1 MPERVAE
8 LAARLRAI
16 DWAYEGDELHR
27 RSRVALMREHLH
39 RGERWV
45 RHLGLRGSGPFL
57 ALPDLIRPGVRAD
70 PAVVRGVL
78 DTVPGLDLSPTSR
91 ACAAALH
98 FAALQDAEV
107 PLPALPDPYEPL
119 VLLFERGGGF
129 GIDCSGV
136 FIELGSV
143 AVPRGR
149 REGKLR
155 NASLAP
161 MDHAALDDL
170 DMRDHLDMREPDARD
185 DR

>member
-1 MPERVAE
+1 
-8 LAARLRAI
+8 
-16 DWAYEGDELHR
+16 
-27 RSRVALMREHLH
+27 MREHLH
-39 RGERWV
+39 RGERWA
-45 RHLGLRGSGPFL
+45 RRLGVGGSGPFL
-57 ALPDLIRPGVRAD
+57 TLPDLIDPGVRAD
-70 PAVVRGVL
+70 PAVVRAVL
-78 DTVPGLDLSPTSR
+78 DTVPGLDMSPTSR

-98 FAALQDAEV
+98 FAALQDAEA
-107 PLPALPDPYEPL
+107 PLPPLPDPYEPL

-143 AVPRGR
+143 ALPRRR

-170 DMRDHLDMREPDARD
+170 DMSDDLGTRGPHARGE
-185 DR
+185 R

>member
-27 RSRVALMREHLH
+27 RSRIALMREHLH
-39 RGERWV
+39 RGERWA
-45 RHLGLRGSGPFL
+45 RHLGFRGSGPFL
-57 ALPDLIRPGVRAD
+57 TLPDLIAPGVRAD
-70 PAVVRGVL
+70 LVVVRGVL

-98 FAALQDAEV
+98 FAALHDAEV

-161 MDHAALDDL
+161 MDHTALDDL
-170 DMRDHLDMREPDARD
+170 DMLD